1 MHCQS
6 ITNLQGIFQTC
17 YESHLTH
24 TCREDERKRI
34 QAAGGWIVD
43 SKDLNISQLYRINP
57 ELIKEMQIP
66 SRLVESVGFISTSR
80 VCGELSGRTRFIFCL
95 FSFSFL

>member
-1 MHCQS
+1 M
-6 ITNLQGIFQTC
+6 
-17 YESHLTH
+17 
-24 TCREDERKRI
+24 
-34 QAAGGWIVD
+34 D

-80 VCGELSGRTRFIFCL
+80 VCGELSGRTHFYLFVF
-95 FSFSFL
+95 FSFSFMVFWEDLVASFYVGGRC